1 MKTIH
6 CATVLVSLFAGVS
19 LTASAL
25 AQAAP
30 PPLPPVP
37 PGVNP
42 RAIQAIPAPTL
53 VQPLTVPAPVPAP
66 AITIPAPVVPAAP
79 ANPNA
84 LVWDAEMKEASPAI
98 GEATA
103 NYTFWFTNTS
113 SKEVVINAVRTSCG
127 CTSTK
132 LPTMPWHIP
141 PGTNSPIE
149 VSLDLRGKAG
159 VISKAVTVDSTAG
172 IKSLIIKVNIPGA
185 AATQTGLQI
194 PGHPMMNDVDRLKNM
209 QAALA
214 DRQVVFK
221 DAKCATCHADPAKT
235 LAGGPQ
241 LYTAVC
247 GICHDSVQRAALVP
261 DLKAPKHETDIDYWK
276 QWITYGKAGSMMPAF
291 GKADGGPLSEQQI
304 AALADY
310 CVKTFQPVHA
320 VVPAPAPAPAPAPTT
335 NAAIQINPQPK
346 TN

>member
-1 MKTIH
+1 MKIIH
-6 CATVLVSLFAGVS
+6 RAMVLVSLLAGVS
-19 LTASAL
+19 LTPSAL

-37 PGVNP
+37 SGFKPT
-42 RAIQAIPAPTL
+42 AIPAIPAPAL
-53 VQPLTVPAPVPAP
+53 VQPPRALTPVPVASV
-66 AITIPAPVVPAAP
+66 TLPVPVMLAAP

-84 LVWDAEMKEASPAI
+84 LVWDAEMKEASPAA
-98 GEATA
+98 GEASA

-113 SKEVVINAVRTSCG
+113 QSEVVINAVRTSCG

-141 PGTNSPIE
+141 PGTNSPLE
-149 VSLDLRGKAG
+149 VSIDLRGKSG

-172 IKSLIIKVNIPGA
+172 IKSLIIKVNMPGGA
-185 AATQTGLQI
+185 QQTGLQI
-194 PGHPMMNDVDRLKNM
+194 PGHPAMNDVDRLKNM
-209 QAALA
+209 QSALG

-241 LYTAVC
+241 LYSAVC

-261 DLKAPKHETDIDYWK
+261 DLKALKHETDLDYWK

-291 GKADGGPLSEQQI
+291 GKVDGGPLSEQQI

-310 CVKTFQPVHA
+310 CMKTFQPVHA
-320 VVPAPAPAPAPAPTT
+320 GVPAPTPTT
-335 NAAIQINPQPK
+335 NAAIQNITQPK
-346 TN
+346 AN

>member
-1 MKTIH
+1 M
-6 CATVLVSLFAGVS
+6 VLVCLLAGVS

-25 AQAAP
+25 AQAAL

-37 PGVNP
+37 PGLNP
-42 RAIQAIPAPTL
+42 RAIPAIPAPTL
-53 VQPLTVPAPVPAP
+53 VQPLTAQTPVPVPAVGL
-66 AITIPAPVVPAAP
+66 PAPVVPVAP

-84 LVWDAEMKEASPAI
+84 LVWDAEMKEALPAV
-98 GEATA
+98 GEATV
-103 NYTFWFTNTS
+103 NYIFWFTNTS
-113 SKEVVINAVRTSCG
+113 QREVVINAVRTSCG

-172 IKSLIIKVNIPGA
+172 IKSLIIKVTIPGGEP
-185 AATQTGLQI
+185 QTAMQI
-194 PGHPMMNDVDRLKNM
+194 PGHPAMHDMDRLKNM
-209 QAALA
+209 QLALG

-261 DLKAPKHETDIDYWK
+261 DLKALKHETDIDYWK
-276 QWITYGKAGSMMPAF
+276 QWIIYGKAGSMMPAF

-310 CVKTFQPVHA
+310 CMKTFQPGQA
-320 VVPAPAPAPAPAPTT
+320 GVPVPTITT
-335 NAAIQINPQPK
+335 NAAIQINSQPK
-346 TN
+346 AN

>member
-42 RAIQAIPAPTL
+42 RAIQAIPSPTL

-113 SKEVVINAVRTSCG
+113 AKEVVINAVRTSCG

-149 VSLDLRGKAG
+149 VSLDLTLPSFNN
-159 VISKAVTVDSTAG
+159 VAVW
-172 IKSLIIKVNIPGA
+172 L
-185 AATQTGLQI
+185 
-194 PGHPMMNDVDRLKNM
+194 
-209 QAALA
+209 
-214 DRQVVFK
+214 
-221 DAKCATCHADPAKT
+221 
-235 LAGGPQ
+235 
-241 LYTAVC
+241 
-247 GICHDSVQRAALVP
+247 
-261 DLKAPKHETDIDYWK
+261 
-276 QWITYGKAGSMMPAF
+276 
-291 GKADGGPLSEQQI
+291 
-304 AALADY
+304 
-310 CVKTFQPVHA
+310 
-320 VVPAPAPAPAPAPTT
+320 
-335 NAAIQINPQPK
+335 
-346 TN
+346 

>member
-6 CATVLVSLFAGVS
+6 CATVLVSLFAGAA
-19 LTASAL
+19 LAASAL

-37 PGVNP
+37 PVLNP
-42 RAIQAIPAPTL
+42 TAIPAIPAPTV
-53 VQPLTVPAPVPAP
+53 VQPLAAPVPVPAP
-66 AITIPAPVVPAAP
+66 IITIPAPASPAAP

-84 LVWDAEMKEASPAI
+84 LVWDAEMKEASPAV
-98 GEATA
+98 GEGTA

-141 PGTNSPIE
+141 PGTNSPLE
-149 VSLDLRGKAG
+149 VSIDLRGKSG

-172 IKSLIIKVNIPGA
+172 IKSLIIKVNIPGGA
-185 AATQTGLQI
+185 PQTAVQI

-209 QAALA
+209 QSALG

-261 DLKAPKHETDIDYWK
+261 DLKAPKHETDMDYWK

-291 GKADGGPLSEQQI
+291 GKADGGPLNEQQI

-320 VVPAPAPAPAPAPTT
+320 VVPTPAPIT
-335 NAAIQINPQPK
+335 NAAIQIFPQPK
-346 TN
+346 AN

>member
-1 MKTIH
+1 MKIIKH
-6 CATVLVSLFAGVS
+6 AMVLVSLLAGVS

-42 RAIQAIPAPTL
+42 RAIPAIPAPTL
-53 VQPLTVPAPVPAP
+53 VQPLTAPAPVPVS
-66 AITIPAPVVPAAP
+66 AITIPAPVAPPAP

-84 LVWDAEMKEASPAI
+84 LIWDAEMKETSPAV

-113 SKEVVINAVRTSCG
+113 AKEVVINAVRTSCG
-127 CTSTK
+127 CTTAK
-132 LPTMPWHIP
+132 LPTMPWHVEA
-141 PGTNSPIE
+141 GTNGMLEIS
-149 VSLDLRGKAG
+149 VDLRGKSG

-172 IKSLIIKVNIPGA
+172 IKSLIVKINIPGGTPQPVA
-185 AATQTGLQI
+185 QI
-194 PGHPMMNDVDRLKNM
+194 PGHPVMSDVDRMKNM
-209 QAALA
+209 QSSLG
-214 DRQVVFK
+214 DKQVVFK

-261 DLKAPKHETDIDYWK
+261 DLKAPRHETDIDYWNH
-276 QWITYGKAGSMMPAF
+276 WITYGKGGSMMPAF
-291 GKADGGPLSEQQI
+291 GKADGGPLTEQQI

-320 VVPAPAPAPAPAPTT
+320 VVPASAATT

-346 TN
+346 AN

>member
-6 CATVLVSLFAGVS
+6 CATVWVSFLAGVS
-19 LTASAL
+19 LAASAL
-25 AQAAP
+25 AQTAP

-42 RAIQAIPAPTL
+42 AAIPAPAIG
-53 VQPLTVPAPVPAP
+53 QPLPVPAV
-66 AITIPAPVVPAAP
+66 TIPAPAAPPAP

-84 LVWDAEMKEASPAI
+84 LVWDAEMKEASPAV
-98 GEATA
+98 GEVAA
-103 NYTFWFTNTS
+103 NYTFWFTNVS

-127 CTSTK
+127 CTTAK
-132 LPTMPWHIP
+132 LPTMPWHVP
-141 PGTNSPIE
+141 PGTNSPLE
-149 VSLDLRGKAG
+149 VSIDLRGKAG

-172 IKSLIIKVNIPGA
+172 IKSLIIKVNIPGGA
-185 AATQTGLQI
+185 PQTGLQI

-209 QAALA
+209 QSALA

-291 GKADGGPLSEQQI
+291 GKADGGPLNEQQI

-320 VVPAPAPAPAPAPTT
+320 VTPAATT
-335 NAAIQINPQPK
+335 NAAIQIIPQPK
-346 TN
+346 AN

>member
-1 MKTIH
+1 MKTNH
-6 CATVLVSLFAGVS
+6 CVTVLFSLFAGAY
-19 LTASAL
+19 LAATAL
-25 AQAAP
+25 AQTVS

-42 RAIQAIPAPTL
+42 KALPAIPAPTL
-53 VQPLTVPAPVPAP
+53 IQPLTAQVPSPVPVPAP
-66 AITIPAPVVPAAP
+66 AITIAAPVAPPVP

-84 LVWDAEMKEASPAI
+84 LVWDAEMKEASPAA

-113 SKEVVINAVRTSCG
+113 SQEVVINAVRTSCG
-127 CTSTK
+127 CTTAK
-132 LPTMPWHIP
+132 LPTMPWHVS
-141 PGTNSPIE
+141 PGTNSPLE
-149 VSLDLRGKAG
+149 VSIDLRGKSG

-172 IKSLIIKVNIPGA
+172 IKSLIIKVNIAGGA
-185 AATQTGLQI
+185 PQTAVQI
-194 PGHPMMNDVDRLKNM
+194 PGHPVMNDVDRLKNM
-209 QAALA
+209 QSALA

-320 VVPAPAPAPAPAPTT
+320 VTPTATT
-335 NAAIQINPQPK
+335 NAAIQIIPQPK
-346 TN
+346 AN

>member
-6 CATVLVSLFAGVS
+6 CATVWVSFLAGVS
-19 LTASAL
+19 LAASAL
-25 AQAAP
+25 AQTAP

-42 RAIQAIPAPTL
+42 AAIPAPAIG
-53 VQPLTVPAPVPAP
+53 QPLPVPAV
-66 AITIPAPVVPAAP
+66 TIPAPAAPPAP

-84 LVWDAEMKEASPAI
+84 LVWDAEMKEASPAV
-98 GEATA
+98 GEVAA
-103 NYTFWFTNTS
+103 NYTFWFTNVS

-132 LPTMPWHIP
+132 LPTMPWHVP
-141 PGTNSPIE
+141 PGTNSPLE
-149 VSLDLRGKAG
+149 VSIDLRGKAG

-172 IKSLIIKVNIPGA
+172 IKSLIIKVNIPGGA
-185 AATQTGLQI
+185 PQTGLQI

-209 QAALA
+209 QSALA

-291 GKADGGPLSEQQI
+291 GKADGGPLNEQQI

-310 CVKTFQPVHA
+310 CVKTFQPVH
-320 VVPAPAPAPAPAPTT
+320 VVTPAATT
-335 NAAIQINPQPK
+335 NAAIQIIPQPK
-346 TN
+346 AN

>member
-6 CATVLVSLFAGVS
+6 RALALVSLLAGVS
-19 LTASAL
+19 LTVSAL

-37 PGVNP
+37 PGVNLQAVP
-42 RAIQAIPAPTL
+42 AIPAPTL
-53 VQPLTVPAPVPAP
+53 VQPLTAQTPAPVPAV
-66 AITIPAPVVPAAP
+66 TLPAPVVPAAP

-84 LVWDAEMKEASPAI
+84 LVWDAEMKEASPAV
-98 GEATA
+98 GEVTA

-132 LPTMPWHIP
+132 LPTMPWHVP
-141 PGTNSPIE
+141 PGTNSPLE
-149 VSLDLRGKAG
+149 VSIDLRGKSG

-172 IKSLIIKVNIPGA
+172 IKSLIVKVNIPGG
-185 AATQTGLQI
+185 TPQTGLQI
-194 PGHPMMNDVDRLKNM
+194 PGHTMMNDVDRLKNM
-209 QAALA
+209 QLALG

-261 DLKAPKHETDIDYWK
+261 DLKTLKHETDLDYWK
-276 QWITYGKAGSMMPAF
+276 HWIANGKGGSMMPAF
-291 GKADGGPLSEQQI
+291 GKADGGPLTEQQI

-310 CVKTFQPVHA
+310 CVKTFQPAHA
-320 VVPAPAPAPAPAPTT
+320 VVPVPTVTT
-335 NAAIQINPQPK
+335 NAAIQINSQPK
-346 TN
+346 AN

>member
-6 CATVLVSLFAGVS
+6 CATVWVSFLAGVS
-19 LTASAL
+19 LAASAL
-25 AQAAP
+25 AQTAP

-42 RAIQAIPAPTL
+42 AAIPAPAIG
-53 VQPLTVPAPVPAP
+53 QPLPVPAV
-66 AITIPAPVVPAAP
+66 TIPAPAAPPAP

-84 LVWDAEMKEASPAI
+84 LVWDAEMKEASPAV
-98 GEATA
+98 GEVAA
-103 NYTFWFTNTS
+103 NYTFWFTNVS

-132 LPTMPWHIP
+132 LPTMPWHVP
-141 PGTNSPIE
+141 PGTNSPLE
-149 VSLDLRGKAG
+149 VSIDLRGKAG

-172 IKSLIIKVNIPGA
+172 IKSLIIKVNIPGGA
-185 AATQTGLQI
+185 PQTGLQI

-209 QAALA
+209 QSALA

-291 GKADGGPLSEQQI
+291 GKADGGPLNEQQI

-320 VVPAPAPAPAPAPTT
+320 VTPAATT
-335 NAAIQINPQPK
+335 NAAIQIIPQPK
-346 TN
+346 AN